1 MPGSVISL
9 GIQVDGEKTFNS
21 AISAIDAEIKSFASG
36 IGAADEAM
44 KAMGGDAEAAAK
56 RQDLLA
62 KSVEANNEKMKLLT
76 QQYDNAKAR
85 LGELGR
91 ALEAARASG
100 DPAAID
106 KAANA
111 YNRQSVEVSKLSG
124 KISATEKAISQANNA
139 MNAGTQAAD
148 NEGAAMSETASSSQV
163 LAAALIYLAK
173 KAAAMV
179 VDAFKAIV
187 KGVID
192 AGVAIAK
199 CAIDAGK
206 AIFDLTVEAGKYA
219 DTIATLAETSNV
231 DVVNLQ
237 KWEYASQ
244 FIDTEVSTITDSLK
258 KLEVNMATTN
268 ETTAAAFEQLGVS
281 VRDSSGNFR
290 DSEQVFWDVV
300 DALGGVSNQVERE
313 NLAMTLLGK
322 SANELNPLINAG
334 SEAFKALGDEAQA
347 AGLILSEDA
356 VGALGGVDDAM
367 NRVNSAITGVKNTVA
382 VAFAPAVEELANG
395 ASQVV
400 TAMIGMVNGTE
411 GSTEQFMSAIDNM
424 VDTAVSLLDSM
435 LPTVLDIGI
444 RVIMNLAEGI
454 LNNIGKI
461 TDSITRVIKQLLS
474 TLSSHLPQILKA
486 GVDILIAIIDGIID
500 ALPQLV
506 SALPQIIEAIV
517 SGLDRLAP
525 RLLEVGVSIIKGIW
539 EGIKSGIKWIGS
551 KIGGVFGKLLDAI
564 KSLFGIHSPS
574 TVFRD
579 QVGKNMVLGVAEG
592 IVQNAGAITAAW
604 QAALPDAAHLTAS
617 VDGSTVAARV
627 ADAAG
632 AASPYQDNR
641 PIILQLND
649 RELGRAVRGYV

>member
-91 ALEAARASG
+91 ALDEARKSG

-148 NEGAAMSETASSSQV
+148 SEGAAMAETGRRSDELAEAVQKMSNIMQV
-163 LAAALIYLAK
+163 DFAA
-173 KAAAMV
+173 KAAGMV
-179 VDAFKAIV
+179 VNAFKTIV
-187 KGVID
+187 SG
-192 AGVAIAK
+192 
-199 CAIDAGK
+199 AIDAGK
-206 AIFDLTVEAGKYA
+206 AVLNLTTEAGAYA

-244 FIDTEVSTITDSLK
+244 FIDTEVSTITGSLT
-258 KLEVNMATTN
+258 KLQVNMASSN
-268 ETTAAAFEQLGVS
+268 EATAAAFEQLGVS

-356 VGALGGVDDAM
+356 VGALGNVDDAM

-444 RVIMNLAEGI
+444 RVITSLVEGI

-461 TDSITRVIKQLLS
+461 TDSITRVIKQLLD
-474 TLSSHLPQILKA
+474 TIIKHLPQILKA
-486 GVDILIAIIDGIID
+486 GVDILLAIIDGIID
-500 ALPQLV
+500 AIPQLV

-517 SGLDRLAP
+517 SGLAKLGS
-525 RLLEVGVSIIKGIW
+525 RLLDAGINIVKGIW

-551 KIGGVFGKLLDAI
+551 KIGGVFGKLLDWI

-592 IVQNAGAITAAW
+592 INQNAGAITAAW

>member
-21 AISAIDAEIKSFASG
+21 AIAAIDAEIKSFASG

-44 KAMGGDAEAAAK
+44 KAMGGDAEASAK
-56 RQDLLA
+56 KQDLLA

-91 ALEAARASG
+91 ALDAARASG

-124 KISATEKAISQANNA
+124 KISATEKAIAQANNA
-139 MNAGTQAAD
+139 MQAGTQAAD
-148 NEGAAMSETASSSQV
+148 SEGAAMSETGRRSDE
-163 LAAALIYLAK
+163 LAAAVQKMSSIMQVDFAA
-173 KAAAMV
+173 KAAGMV
-179 VDAFKAIV
+179 VNAFKTIV
-187 KGVID
+187 SG
-192 AGVAIAK
+192 
-199 CAIDAGK
+199 AIDAGK
-206 AIFDLTVEAGKYA
+206 AVLNLTTEAGAYA

-244 FIDTEVSTITDSLK
+244 FIDTEVSTITGSLT
-258 KLEVNMATTN
+258 KLQVNMASSN
-268 ETTAAAFEQLGVS
+268 EATAAAFEQLGVS

-356 VGALGGVDDAM
+356 VGALGNVDDAM

-400 TAMIGMVNGTE
+400 SAMIGMVNGTE

-444 RVIMNLAEGI
+444 RVITNLVEGI
-454 LNNIGKI
+454 INNIGKI
-461 TDSITRVIKQLLS
+461 TDSITRVIRQLLD
-474 TLSSHLPQILKA
+474 TIIKHLPQILKA
-486 GVDILIAIIDGIID
+486 GVDILLAIIDGIID
-500 ALPQLV
+500 AIPQLV

-517 SGLDRLAP
+517 SGLARLAP
-525 RLLEVGVSIIKGIW
+525 RLLDVGVSIIKGIW
-539 EGIKSGIKWIGS
+539 EGIKQGIKS
-551 KIGGVFGKLLDAI
+551 LASAVGGLFGKLLDAI
-564 KSLFGIHSPS
+564 KKLFGIHSPS

-579 QVGKNMVLGVAEG
+579 QVGKNLVLGVAEG

>member
-44 KAMGGDAEAAAK
+44 KAMGGDAEASAK
-56 RQDLLA
+56 KQDLLA

-91 ALEAARASG
+91 ALDAARASG

-124 KISATEKAISQANNA
+124 KISATEKAIAQANNA
-139 MNAGTQAAD
+139 MNAGTQAAG
-148 NEGAAMSETASSSQV
+148 NEGAAMAETGKRSDE
-163 LAAALIYLAK
+163 LAAAVQKMSNIMQVDFAA
-173 KAAAMV
+173 KAAGMV
-179 VDAFKAIV
+179 VNAFKTIV
-187 KGVID
+187 SG
-192 AGVAIAK
+192 
-199 CAIDAGK
+199 AIDAGK
-206 AIFDLTVEAGKYA
+206 AVLNLTTEAGAYA

-244 FIDTEVSTITDSLK
+244 FIDTEVSTITGSLG
-258 KLEVNMATTN
+258 KLEKNMASTN
-268 ETTAAAFEQLGVS
+268 EATAAAFEQLGVS

-290 DSEQVFWDVV
+290 DTEQVFWDVV
-300 DALGGVSNQVERE
+300 DALGNVGNQVERE
-313 NLAMTLLGK
+313 NLAMALLGE
-322 SANELNPLINAG
+322 SATKLNPLINAG

-382 VAFAPAVEELANG
+382 AAFAPAVEELANG

-444 RVIMNLAEGI
+444 RVITSLVEGI

-461 TDSITRVIKQLLS
+461 PDSITRVIKQLLS

-486 GVDILIAIIDGIID
+486 GVDILLAIIDGIID
-500 ALPQLV
+500 AIPQLV

-517 SGLDRLAP
+517 SGLARLAP
-525 RLLEVGVSIIKGIW
+525 RLLDVGVSIIKGIW
-539 EGIKSGIKWIGS
+539 EGIKQGIKS
-551 KIGGVFGKLLDAI
+551 LASAVGGLFGKLLDAI
-564 KSLFGIHSPS
+564 KKLFGIHSPS

-592 IVQNAGAITAAW
+592 ITQNAGAITAAW

>member
-91 ALEAARASG
+91 ALDAARASG
-100 DPAAID
+100 DTAAID

-139 MNAGTQAAD
+139 MNAGAQAAQ
-148 NEGAAMSETASSSQV
+148 SEATAIGETGKRSDE
-163 LAAALIYLAK
+163 LAAAVQKMSNIMQVDFAA
-173 KAAAMV
+173 KAAGMV
-179 VDAFKAIV
+179 VNAFKTIV
-187 KGVID
+187 SG
-192 AGVAIAK
+192 
-199 CAIDAGK
+199 AIDAGK
-206 AIFDLTVEAGKYA
+206 AILNLTTDAGAYA

-244 FIDTEVSTITDSLK
+244 FIDTEVSTITGSLT
-258 KLEVNMATTN
+258 KLQVNMASSN
-268 ETTAAAFEQLGVS
+268 AATAAAFEQLGVS

-300 DALGGVSNQVERE
+300 DALGGISNQVERE

-367 NRVNSAITGVKNTVA
+367 NRFNSAISGVKNTVA
-382 VAFAPAVEELANG
+382 AAFAPAVEELANG

-411 GSTEQFMSAIDNM
+411 GSTEQFMAAIDNM

-444 RVIMNLAEGI
+444 RVITSLVEGI

-461 TDSITRVIKQLLS
+461 TDSITRVIRQLLD
-474 TLSSHLPQILKA
+474 TIIKHLPQILKA
-486 GVDILIAIIDGIID
+486 GVDILLAIIDGIID
-500 ALPQLV
+500 AIPQLV

-517 SGLDRLAP
+517 SGLARLAP
-525 RLLEVGVSIIKGIW
+525 RLLDVGVSIIKGIW
-539 EGIKSGIKWIGS
+539 EGIKQGIKS
-551 KIGGVFGKLLDAI
+551 LASAVGGLFGKLLDAI
-564 KSLFGIHSPS
+564 KKLFGIHSPS

-579 QVGKNMVLGVAEG
+579 QVGKNLVLGVAEG
-592 IVQNAGAITAAW
+592 ITQNAGAITAAW

>member
-44 KAMGGDAEAAAK
+44 KAMGGDAEASAK
-56 RQDLLA
+56 KQDLLA

-91 ALEAARASG
+91 ALDAARASG

-124 KISATEKAISQANNA
+124 KISATEKAIAQANNA
-139 MNAGTQAAD
+139 MQAGTQAAD
-148 NEGAAMSETASSSQV
+148 SEGAAMAETGRRSDE
-163 LAAALIYLAK
+163 LAAAVQKMSNIMQVDFAA
-173 KAAAMV
+173 KAAGMV
-179 VDAFKAIV
+179 VNAFKTIV
-187 KGVID
+187 SG
-192 AGVAIAK
+192 
-199 CAIDAGK
+199 AIDAGK
-206 AIFDLTVEAGKYA
+206 AVLNLTTEAGAYA

-244 FIDTEVSTITDSLK
+244 FIDTEVSTITGSLT
-258 KLEVNMATTN
+258 KLQVNMASSN
-268 ETTAAAFEQLGVS
+268 EATAAAFEQLGVS

-356 VGALGGVDDAM
+356 VGALGNVDDAM

-435 LPTVLDIGI
+435 LPMVLDIGI
-444 RVIMNLAEGI
+444 RVITSLVEGI

-486 GVDILIAIIDGIID
+486 GVDILLAIIDGIID
-500 ALPQLV
+500 AIPQLV

-517 SGLDRLAP
+517 SGLARLAP
-525 RLLEVGVSIIKGIW
+525 RLLDVGVSIIKGIW
-539 EGIKSGIKWIGS
+539 EGIKQGIKS
-551 KIGGVFGKLLDAI
+551 LASAVGGLFGKLLDAI
-564 KSLFGIHSPS
+564 KKLFGIHSPS

-579 QVGKNMVLGVAEG
+579 QVGKNLVLGVAEG

>member
-91 ALEAARASG
+91 ALDAARASG

-124 KISATEKAISQANNA
+124 KISATEKAIAQANNA
-139 MNAGTQAAD
+139 MQAGTQAAD
-148 NEGAAMSETASSSQV
+148 SEGAAMAETGRRSDE
-163 LAAALIYLAK
+163 LAAAVQKMSSIMQVDFAA
-173 KAAAMV
+173 KAAGMV
-179 VDAFKAIV
+179 VNAFKAIV
-187 KGVID
+187 SG
-192 AGVAIAK
+192 
-199 CAIDAGK
+199 AIDAGK
-206 AIFDLTVEAGKYA
+206 AILNLTTEAGAYA

-244 FIDTEVSTITDSLK
+244 FIDTEVSTITGSLT
-258 KLEVNMATTN
+258 KLQVNMASSN
-268 ETTAAAFEQLGVS
+268 EATAAAFEQLGVS

-356 VGALGGVDDAM
+356 VGALGNVDDAM

-444 RVIMNLAEGI
+444 RVITSLVEGI

-461 TDSITRVIKQLLS
+461 TDSITRVIRQLLD
-474 TLSSHLPQILKA
+474 TIIKHLPQILKA
-486 GVDILIAIIDGIID
+486 GVDILLAIIDGIID
-500 ALPQLV
+500 AIPQLV

-517 SGLDRLAP
+517 SGLAKLGS
-525 RLLEVGVSIIKGIW
+525 RLLDAGINIVKGIW

-551 KIGGVFGKLLDAI
+551 KIGGVFGKLLDWI

-579 QVGKNMVLGVAEG
+579 QVGKNLVLGVAEG
-592 IVQNAGAITAAW
+592 ITQNAGAITAAW

>member
-91 ALEAARASG
+91 ALDAARASG

-124 KISATEKAISQANNA
+124 KISATEKAIAQANNA

-148 NEGAAMSETASSSQV
+148 SEGAAMAETGRRSDE
-163 LAAALIYLAK
+163 LAAAVQKMSSIMQVDFAA
-173 KAAAMV
+173 KAAGMV
-179 VDAFKAIV
+179 VNAFKTIV
-187 KGVID
+187 SG
-192 AGVAIAK
+192 
-199 CAIDAGK
+199 AIDAGK
-206 AIFDLTVEAGKYA
+206 AILDLTVEAGKYA
-219 DTIATLAETSNV
+219 DNLATLAETSNV

-244 FIDTEVSTITDSLK
+244 FIDTEVSTITGSLT
-258 KLEVNMATTN
+258 KLQVNMASSN
-268 ETTAAAFEQLGVS
+268 EATAAAFEQLGVS

-322 SANELNPLINAG
+322 SAKDLNPLINAG

-356 VGALGGVDDAM
+356 VGALGNVDDAM

-444 RVIMNLAEGI
+444 RVITSLVEGI

-461 TDSITRVIKQLLS
+461 TDSITRVIRQLLD
-474 TLSSHLPQILKA
+474 TIIKHLPQILKA
-486 GVDILIAIIDGIID
+486 GVDILLAIIDGIID
-500 ALPQLV
+500 AIPQLV

-517 SGLDRLAP
+517 SGLARLAP
-525 RLLEVGVSIIKGIW
+525 RLLDAGINIVKGIW

-551 KIGGVFGKLLDAI
+551 KIGGVFGKLLDWI

-579 QVGKNMVLGVAEG
+579 QVGKNLVLGVAEG
-592 IVQNAGAITAAW
+592 ITQNAGAITAAW

-627 ADAAG
+627 ADASG
-632 AASPYQDNR
+632 TASPYQDNR

>member
-44 KAMGGDAEAAAK
+44 KAMGGDAEASAK
-56 RQDLLA
+56 KQDLLA

-91 ALEAARASG
+91 ALDAARASG

-124 KISATEKAISQANNA
+124 KISATEKAIAQANNA
-139 MNAGTQAAD
+139 MQAGTQAAD
-148 NEGAAMSETASSSQV
+148 SEGAAMAETGRRSDELAEAVQKMSNIMQV
-163 LAAALIYLAK
+163 DFAA
-173 KAAAMV
+173 KAAGMV
-179 VDAFKAIV
+179 VNAFKTIV
-187 KGVID
+187 SG
-192 AGVAIAK
+192 
-199 CAIDAGK
+199 AIDAGK
-206 AIFDLTVEAGKYA
+206 AVLNLTTEAGAYA

-244 FIDTEVSTITDSLK
+244 FIDTEVSTITGSLT
-258 KLEVNMATTN
+258 KLQVNMASSN
-268 ETTAAAFEQLGVS
+268 EATAAAFEQLGVS

-356 VGALGGVDDAM
+356 VGALGNVDDAM

-444 RVIMNLAEGI
+444 RVITSLVEGI

-461 TDSITRVIKQLLS
+461 TDSITRVIRQLLD
-474 TLSSHLPQILKA
+474 TIIKHLPQILKA
-486 GVDILIAIIDGIID
+486 GVDILLAIIDGIID
-500 ALPQLV
+500 AIPQLV

-517 SGLDRLAP
+517 SGLARLAP
-525 RLLEVGVSIIKGIW
+525 RLLDVGVSIIKGIW
-539 EGIKSGIKWIGS
+539 EGIKQGIKS
-551 KIGGVFGKLLDAI
+551 LASAVGGLFGKLLDAI
-564 KSLFGIHSPS
+564 KKLFGIHSPS

-579 QVGKNMVLGVAEG
+579 QVGKNLVLGVAEG
-592 IVQNAGAITAAW
+592 ITQNAGAITAAW

-632 AASPYQDNR
+632 AASPFQDNR

>member
-91 ALEAARASG
+91 ALDAARASG
-100 DPAAID
+100 DTAAID

-124 KISATEKAISQANNA
+124 KISATEKAIAQANNA
-139 MNAGTQAAD
+139 MNAGAQAAQ
-148 NEGAAMSETASSSQV
+148 SEATAIGETGRRSDE
-163 LAAALIYLAK
+163 LAAAVQKMSNIMQVDFAA
-173 KAAAMV
+173 KAAGMV
-179 VDAFKAIV
+179 VNAFKTIV
-187 KGVID
+187 SG
-192 AGVAIAK
+192 
-199 CAIDAGK
+199 AIDAGK
-206 AIFDLTVEAGKYA
+206 AILNLTTEAGAYA

-244 FIDTEVSTITDSLK
+244 FIDTEVSTITGSLT
-258 KLEVNMATTN
+258 KLETNMASSN
-268 ETTAAAFEQLGVS
+268 AATAAAFEQLGVS

-300 DALGGVSNQVERE
+300 DALGGISNQVERE

-367 NRVNSAITGVKNTVA
+367 NRFNSAISGVKNTVA
-382 VAFAPAVEELANG
+382 AAFAPAVEELANG

-435 LPTVLDIGI
+435 LPMVLDIGI
-444 RVIMNLAEGI
+444 RVITSLVEGI

-461 TDSITRVIKQLLS
+461 TDSITRVIRQLLD
-474 TLSSHLPQILKA
+474 TIIKHLPQILKA
-486 GVDILIAIIDGIID
+486 GVDILLAIIDGIID
-500 ALPQLV
+500 AIPQLV

-517 SGLDRLAP
+517 SGLAKLGS
-525 RLLEVGVSIIKGIW
+525 RLLDAGINIVKGIW

-551 KIGGVFGKLLDAI
+551 KIGGVFGKLLDWI

-579 QVGKNMVLGVAEG
+579 QVGKNLVLGVAEG
-592 IVQNAGAITAAW
+592 ITQNAGAITAAW

>member
-44 KAMGGDAEAAAK
+44 KAMGGDAEASAK
-56 RQDLLA
+56 KQDLLA

-91 ALEAARASG
+91 ALDAARASG

-124 KISATEKAISQANNA
+124 KISATEKAIAQANNA
-139 MNAGTQAAD
+139 MQAGTQAAD
-148 NEGAAMSETASSSQV
+148 SEGAAMAETGRRSDELADAVQKMSNIMQV
-163 LAAALIYLAK
+163 DFAA
-173 KAAAMV
+173 KAAGMV
-179 VDAFKAIV
+179 VNAFKTIV
-187 KGVID
+187 SG
-192 AGVAIAK
+192 
-199 CAIDAGK
+199 AIDAGK
-206 AIFDLTVEAGKYA
+206 AVLNLTTEAGAYA

-244 FIDTEVSTITDSLK
+244 FIDTEVSTITGSLT
-258 KLEVNMATTN
+258 KLQVNMASSN
-268 ETTAAAFEQLGVS
+268 EATAAAFEQLGVS

-356 VGALGGVDDAM
+356 VGALGNVDDAM

-400 TAMIGMVNGTE
+400 AAMIGMVNGTE

-444 RVIMNLAEGI
+444 RVITSLVEGI

-486 GVDILIAIIDGIID
+486 GVDILLAIIDGIID
-500 ALPQLV
+500 AIPQLV

-517 SGLDRLAP
+517 SGLARLAP
-525 RLLEVGVSIIKGIW
+525 RLLDVGVSIIKGIW
-539 EGIKSGIKWIGS
+539 EGIKQGIKS
-551 KIGGVFGKLLDAI
+551 LASAVGGLFGKLLDAI
-564 KSLFGIHSPS
+564 KKLFGIHSPS

-592 IVQNAGAITAAW
+592 ITQNAGAITAAW

>member
-44 KAMGGDAEAAAK
+44 KAMGGDAEASAK
-56 RQDLLA
+56 KQDLLA

-91 ALEAARASG
+91 ALDAARASG

-124 KISATEKAISQANNA
+124 KISATEKAIAQANNA

-148 NEGAAMSETASSSQV
+148 SEGAAMAETGRRSDE
-163 LAAALIYLAK
+163 LAAAVQKMSNIMQVDFAA
-173 KAAAMV
+173 KAAGMV
-179 VDAFKAIV
+179 VNAFKTIV
-187 KGVID
+187 SG
-192 AGVAIAK
+192 
-199 CAIDAGK
+199 AIDAGK
-206 AIFDLTVEAGKYA
+206 AILNLTTEAGAYA

-244 FIDTEVSTITDSLK
+244 FIDTEVSTITGSLG
-258 KLEVNMATTN
+258 KLEKNMASTN
-268 ETTAAAFEQLGVS
+268 EATAAAFEQLGVS

-290 DSEQVFWDVV
+290 DTEQVFWDVV
-300 DALGGVSNQVERE
+300 DALGNVGNQVERE
-313 NLAMTLLGK
+313 NLAMALLGE
-322 SANELNPLINAG
+322 SATKLNPLINAG
-334 SEAFKALGDEAQA
+334 SEAFKSLGDEAQA

-356 VGALGGVDDAM
+356 VGALGNVDDAM

-444 RVIMNLAEGI
+444 RVITSLVEGI

-461 TDSITRVIKQLLS
+461 TDSITRVIRQLLD
-474 TLSSHLPQILKA
+474 TIIKHLPQILKA
-486 GVDILIAIIDGIID
+486 GVDILLAIIDGIID
-500 ALPQLV
+500 AIPQLV

-517 SGLDRLAP
+517 SGLARLAP
-525 RLLEVGVSIIKGIW
+525 RLLDVGVSIIKGIW
-539 EGIKSGIKWIGS
+539 EGIKQGIKS
-551 KIGGVFGKLLDAI
+551 LASAVGGLFGKLLDAI
-564 KSLFGIHSPS
+564 KKLFGIHSPS

-592 IVQNAGAITAAW
+592 ITQNAGAITAAW

-632 AASPYQDNR
+632 TAAPDQDNR

>member
-44 KAMGGDAEAAAK
+44 KAMGGDAEASAK
-56 RQDLLA
+56 KQDLLA

-91 ALEAARASG
+91 ALDAARASG

-124 KISATEKAISQANNA
+124 KISATEKAIAQANNA

-148 NEGAAMSETASSSQV
+148 NEGAAMAETGRRSDELADAVQKMSSIMQV
-163 LAAALIYLAK
+163 DFAA
-173 KAAAMV
+173 KAAGMV
-179 VDAFKAIV
+179 VNAFKTIV
-187 KGVID
+187 SG
-192 AGVAIAK
+192 
-199 CAIDAGK
+199 AIDAGK
-206 AIFDLTVEAGKYA
+206 AILDLTVEAGKYA
-219 DTIATLAETSNV
+219 DNLATLAETSNV

-244 FIDTEVSTITDSLK
+244 FIDTEVSTITGSLT
-258 KLEVNMATTN
+258 KLQVSMASSN
-268 ETTAAAFEQLGVS
+268 EATAAAFEQLGVS

-400 TAMIGMVNGTE
+400 TAMIGMVKGTE
-411 GSTEQFMSAIDNM
+411 GSTEQFESAIDNM

-435 LPTVLDIGI
+435 LPKVLDIGI
-444 RVIMNLAEGI
+444 RVITSLVEGI

-461 TDSITRVIKQLLS
+461 TDSITRVIRQLLD
-474 TLSSHLPQILKA
+474 TIIKHLPQILKA
-486 GVDILIAIIDGIID
+486 GVDILLAIIDGIID
-500 ALPQLV
+500 TIPQLV

-517 SGLDRLAP
+517 SGLARLAP
-525 RLLEVGVSIIKGIW
+525 RLLDAGINIVKGIW

-551 KIGGVFGKLLDAI
+551 KIGGVFGKLLDWI

-632 AASPYQDNR
+632 AAAPYQDNR

>member
-44 KAMGGDAEAAAK
+44 KAMGGDAEASAK
-56 RQDLLA
+56 KQELLA

-91 ALEAARASG
+91 ALDEARKSG
-100 DPAAID
+100 DTAAID

-124 KISATEKAISQANNA
+124 KISATEKAIAQANNA
-139 MNAGTQAAD
+139 MQAGAQAAD
-148 NEGAAMSETASSSQV
+148 SEGAAMAETGRRSDELTAAVQKMSSIMQV
-163 LAAALIYLAK
+163 DFAA
-173 KAAAMV
+173 KAAGAV
-179 VDAFKAIV
+179 VNAFKTIV
-187 KGVID
+187 SG
-192 AGVAIAK
+192 
-199 CAIDAGK
+199 AIDAGK
-206 AIFDLTVEAGKYA
+206 AVLNLTTEAGAYA

-244 FIDTEVSTITDSLK
+244 FIDTEVSTITGSLT
-258 KLEVNMATTN
+258 KLQVNMASSN
-268 ETTAAAFEQLGVS
+268 EATAAAFEQLGVS

-322 SANELNPLINAG
+322 SAKDLNPLINAG
-334 SEAFKALGDEAQA
+334 SEAFKALGDEAEA

-444 RVIMNLAEGI
+444 RVITSLVEGI

-461 TDSITRVIKQLLS
+461 TDSITRVIRQLLD
-474 TLSSHLPQILKA
+474 TIIKHLPQILKA
-486 GVDILIAIIDGIID
+486 GVDILLAIIDGIID
-500 ALPQLV
+500 AIPQLV

-517 SGLDRLAP
+517 SGLAKLAP
-525 RLLEVGVSIIKGIW
+525 RLLEAGINIIKGIW
-539 EGIKSGIKWIGS
+539 EGIKQGIKS
-551 KIGGVFGKLLDAI
+551 LASAVGGLFGKLLDAI
-564 KSLFGIHSPS
+564 KKLFGIHSPS

-579 QVGKNMVLGVAEG
+579 QVGKNLVLGVAEG
-592 IVQNAGAITAAW
+592 ITQNAGAITAAW